1 MTQQQIPTFD
11 PARNRQVV
19 PTNLVVV
26 VNAIDIRVSFDV
38 GGVPGQ
44 RETRFKLEPG
54 DQAMLPASYAHPIP
68 GAGREARESIL
79 AMLTSV
85 EAYPGGPRIQA
96 VVPQDQAEATARAW
110 HEAKMN
116 RPTIATVMLQDQAG
130 NPVSVGVPLAHA
142 APAHRP
148 APPPQEAAPPPA
160 PAAVTTVGTP
170 VTGKGKG

>member
-130 NPVSVGVPLAHA
+130 NPVSVGVPLAHT
-142 APAHRP
+142 AHARPTP
-148 APPPQEAAPPPA
+148 APQPQEAPPPA
-160 PAAVTTVGTP
+160 AVATVTAP
-170 VTGKGKG
+170 TGKGKG